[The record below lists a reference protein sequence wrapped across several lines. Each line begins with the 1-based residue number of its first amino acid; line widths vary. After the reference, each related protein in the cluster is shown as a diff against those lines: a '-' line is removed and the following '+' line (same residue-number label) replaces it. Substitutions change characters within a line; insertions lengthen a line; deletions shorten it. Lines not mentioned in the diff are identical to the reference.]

1 MATVTDV
8 NVANDT
14 FPNVRSDL
22 NDILEALATNFSA
35 DNEPSTTYANQ
46 FWYETD
52 TNLLKIRNEANDAWI
67 TLARID
73 QTNSRVEIVAES
85 IEAADA
91 NGLLIKNDGAT
102 VIEVQDDGD
111 VAIDGTTL
119 HVDSSN
125 NRIGVGTASPA
136 VSLDLTS
143 NTDAVAMPSGTT
155 AQRPT
160 GVNGQIRY
168 NSTDNAF
175 EGYAND
181 AWGEIGGGGGATGGG
196 SDQVFYENDQNVTTD
211 YSISASSNAMSAGP
225 ITIDSGVTVT
235 VPTGSSWVVL

>member
-35 DNEPSTTYANQ
+35 DAEPTTTYANQ

-67 TLARID
+67 SIARID
-73 QTNSRVEIVAES
+73 QTNSRVEIIAES
-85 IEAADA
+85 IEAADS

-102 VIEVQDDGD
+102 VIAVEDDGD
-111 VAIDGTTL
+111 VAIDTDTL
-119 HVDSSN
+119 FVDAGN
-125 NRIGVGTASPA
+125 DRIGVGTTTPA
-136 VSLDLTS
+136 VTLDLTS

-168 NSTDNAF
+168 NSSDNAF
-175 EGYAND
+175 EGYANGS
-181 AWGEIGGGGGATGGG
+181 WGEIGGGGGATGGG
-196 SDQVFYENDQNVTTD
+196 SDQVFYENGQTVTTS
-211 YSISASSNAMSAGP
+211 YTLTTNTNAMTVGTIS
-225 ITIDSGVTVT
+225 IDSGVTVT
-235 VPTGSSWVVL
+235 VPTGSRWVVI

>member
-1 MATVTDV
+1 MSQNDFTI
-8 NVANDT
+8 ANQG
-14 FPNVRSDL
+14 FPAFRADL
-22 NDILEALATNFSA
+22 NSALQALVSLSAGATA
-35 DNEPSTTYANQ
+35 PSTTFAYQ
-46 FWYETD
+46 LWYDTTTD
-52 TNLLKIRNEANDAWI
+52 ILKIRNEANDAWI

-73 QTNSRVEIVAES
+73 QTNARVEIVAES

-175 EGYAND
+175 EGYANG

-196 SDQVFYENDQNVTTD
+196 SDQVFYENGQTVTTN
-211 YSISASSNAMSAGP
+211 YTLTTNTNAMSTGP
-225 ITIDSGVTVT
+225 VTVDSGVTVT
-235 VPTGSSWVVL
+235 IPTGSRYVVI